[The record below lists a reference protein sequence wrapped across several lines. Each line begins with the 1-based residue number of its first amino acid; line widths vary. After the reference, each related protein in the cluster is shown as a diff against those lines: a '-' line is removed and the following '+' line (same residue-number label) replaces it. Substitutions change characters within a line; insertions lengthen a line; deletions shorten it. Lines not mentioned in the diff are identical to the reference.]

1 MELCMSKNVSK
12 FEDDLKRLETIV
24 EALESGIGIEEA
36 IKLYD
41 EGIALSKR
49 LEKRLSEIERKV
61 YEVKNIEK
69 VESGEDEKLEL
80 DLFDREL

>member
-1 MELCMSKNVSK
+1 MSKNVSK